1 VGDHDLYAML
11 ADAAAQQRDAEA
23 LRRYA
28 SLAEE
33 TAARYNHRLYQA
45 IAHRAWGVLHTL
57 VGEYVAAETRLSQAM
72 AFFEALDTRWQI
84 GRTHLELGELARASS
99 TDASAR
105 SHFNRAFV
113 EFETIGAA
121 PDAKGISTIIDQLS

>member
-1 VGDHDLYAML
+1 ML
-11 ADAAAQQRDAEA
+11 ADAAGRQRDVEA
-23 LRRYA
+23 LRQYA
-28 SLAEE
+28 PLAEE
-33 TAARYNHRLYQA
+33 SAARYNHRLYQA

-57 VGEYVAAETRLSQAM
+57 VGEYVAAEARLSQAM

-99 TDASAR
+99 TNASAR
-105 SHFNRAFV
+105 SHFTRALV

-121 PDAKGISTIIDQLS
+121 PDAKRIRTMIDQLS